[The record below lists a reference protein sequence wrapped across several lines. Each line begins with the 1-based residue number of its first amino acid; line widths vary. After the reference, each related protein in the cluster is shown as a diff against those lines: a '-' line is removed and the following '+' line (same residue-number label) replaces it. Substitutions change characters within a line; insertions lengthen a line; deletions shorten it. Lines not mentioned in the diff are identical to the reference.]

1 MLRPTRQTRL
11 DLCRSERSA
20 AGPVRCAAWGCPAA
34 PRAKPQPC
42 GRGDAAGCMGGPPR
56 YDESRMARIRRGS
69 RGPRVDG
76 AAVRSQRQA
85 PDQQQPRQRD
95 RARYADGGAV
105 DARLPVGARPRR
117 GHDGCTARSNR
128 SHTSSVGRFFPAF
141 QRVKVDGAIS
151 ASRHTCAMLFPASWA
166 SRSTSSGVG
175 R

>member
-42 GRGDAAGCMGGPPR
+42 GRGDAAGGMGGPPR

-76 AAVRSQRQA
+76 AAVRSQRQ
-85 PDQQQPRQRD
+85 PPNDQQPGQRD
-95 RARYADGGAV
+95 RACYADGGAV
-105 DARLPVGARPRR
+105 DARLSVGARPRR
-117 GHDGCTARSNR
+117 DHRTSPRPAAHTSASGTARARKTTRPTTNCAAK
-128 SHTSSVGRFFPAF
+128 GRRGIMRRLPCPAAD
-141 QRVKVDGAIS
+141 RDRA
-151 ASRHTCAMLFPASWA
+151 
-166 SRSTSSGVG
+166 
-175 R
+175 

>member
-42 GRGDAAGCMGGPPR
+42 GRGDAAGKRRKPPR
-56 YDESRMARIRRGS
+56 YENGMDRVRCRG

-76 AAVRSQRQA
+76 AAVRSQRQL
-85 PDQQQPRQRD
+85 PDHEHPRQHD
-95 RARYADGGAV
+95 RARHADGSTV
-105 DARLPVGARPRR
+105 QARLPVGARPRR
-117 GHDGCTARSNR
+117 DHDGCTARSNR